1 MKLFSSVGDYFAL
14 DIGTTAVR
22 VVQLKGGN
30 GSWSLER
37 FASVPVDMRI
47 SGSDALDDQRKL
59 GEIIT
64 TAIGQSGI
72 KSKDVIVGVPSNKM
86 FATVIDVPDMP
97 ANEMEATIKYQAEQY
112 IPMSI
117 DEAKVDWAVLGKSLN
132 DQTKVEVMLA
142 SVANSFSESRM
153 DLVEG
158 LGFNVVAIEPDS
170 IALTRALL
178 PVGVKDARLIVEISD
193 FSTDI
198 VMTYSDAPRLIRTL
212 PTGLQTMVKATA
224 QNLNIQGPQAAQF
237 VMKFGMQADKLEGQ
251 VIRSLSA
258 TVDQFI
264 SEIVKSIK
272 FFQTRYP
279 KIPVGGM
286 IVSEYGVTVPGL
298 ASYIANKVGLPVEL
312 GNPWQKV
319 TVPTSMRASMQDYSA
334 QFAVV
339 LGLAERGGEE

>member
-37 FASVPVDMRI
+37 FASVPVDIRV
-47 SGSDALDDQRKL
+47 SGSDSLDDQRKL

-97 ANEMEATIKYQAEQY
+97 ASELAATIKYQAEQY

-158 LGFNVVAIEPDS
+158 LGLNVVAIEPDS

-198 VMTYSDAPRLIRTL
+198 VMTYADAPRLIRTL

-237 VMKFGMQADKLEGQ
+237 VMKFGMQPDKLEGQ
-251 VIRSLSA
+251 VVRSLSA

-279 KIPVGGM
+279 RIPVGGM

-298 ASYIANKVGLPVEL
+298 AAYIANKVGLPVEL

-319 TVPTSMRASMQDYSA
+319 SVSSNMRASMQDYSA

-339 LGLAERGGEE
+339 LGLAERGSEE

>member
-1 MKLFSSVGDYFAL
+1 MSLFSSVGDYFAL

-22 VVQLKGGN
+22 VVQLRGSNGN
-30 GSWSLER
+30 WSLEK
-37 FASVPVDMRI
+37 FASVPVDIRV
-47 SGSDALDDQRKL
+47 SGSDAPDDQRRL

-72 KSKDVIVGVPSNKM
+72 KSKDVIVGIPSNKM

-97 ANEMEATIKYQAEQY
+97 ANELAATIKYQAEQY

-117 DEAKVDWAVLGKSLN
+117 DEAKVDWAVLGKSIN
-132 DQTKVEVMLA
+132 DQTKVEVLLA
-142 SVANSFSESRM
+142 SVANSFSENRL
-153 DLVEG
+153 DLIEG
-158 LGFNVVAIEPDS
+158 LGLDVVAIEPDS
-170 IALTRALL
+170 IALSRSLL
-178 PVGVKDARLIVEISD
+178 PVGVKDARLIIEISD

-198 VMTYSDAPRLIRTL
+198 IMTYGDAPRLIRSL
-212 PTGLQTMVKATA
+212 PSGLQTMVKATA
-224 QNLNIQGPQAAQF
+224 QNLNIQPPQAAQF
-237 VMKFGMQADKLEGQ
+237 IMKFGMQPDKLEGQ
-251 VIRSLSA
+251 VVRSLTN
-258 TVDQFI
+258 TVDQFV

-298 ASYIANKVGLPVEL
+298 ATYIAEKVGLPAEL

-319 TVPTSMRASMQDYSA
+319 SLSSAMQTSLQDQAA
-334 QFAVV
+334 QFAVA
-339 LGLAERGGEE
+339 LGLAERGVDE